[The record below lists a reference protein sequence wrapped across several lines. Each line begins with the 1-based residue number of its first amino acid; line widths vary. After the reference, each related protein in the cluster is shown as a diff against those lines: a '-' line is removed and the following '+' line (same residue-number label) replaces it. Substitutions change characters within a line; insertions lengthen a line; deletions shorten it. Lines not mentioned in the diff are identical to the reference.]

1 MQPVSTP
8 APWRKHAWTLARLG
22 LAVALATVV
31 AANVH
36 AQDLVTLWRN
46 LAWPWAAGAALS
58 FWLVCLMMSLRVW
71 QLLDRRVPVSALLE
85 LTVIQTVTGN
95 LIASSA
101 GVASYIALL
110 MGRYGITLGWSLWTV
125 LLTRFADGL
134 VLLSCLAITSAFL
147 WGAIEPLHWPL
158 TLLIG
163 GLAIGALGLSLLFA
177 RRRQVLQGTQRLLLA
192 TGMERAPVVGN
203 VIARLTETPYL
214 SLHPTGSHA
223 ATQLAYSGAVM
234 LAQFAYSYCSL
245 RMFGVTLDPGVVLFV
260 LTFNLLV
267 AMVPIQILGG
277 LGIVEVTSLYL
288 YGLFGIGGDSLAPVL
303 LSGRA
308 AFYLIN
314 LVTLLYLPLG
324 AWMRM
329 TAARRQVNGPAA
341 EAPCGGPPPQ

>member
-1 MQPVSTP
+1 MLQDTARTS
-8 APWRKHAWTLARLG
+8 WRNHAWTVARLG
-22 LAVALATVV
+22 LAVALVTVV
-31 AANVH
+31 AANLHV
-36 AQDLVTLWRN
+36 QDLVTLWRN
-46 LAWPWAAGAALS
+46 LAWLWVAGAALS
-58 FWLVCLMMSLRVW
+58 FWLICIMMSLRVW
-71 QLLDRRVPVSALLE
+71 HMLDRRVPVSALLE

-110 MGRYGITLGWSLWTV
+110 MGRYGIPLRWSLWTV

-134 VLLSCLAITSAFL
+134 VLLGCLAITGAVF

-158 TLLIG
+158 ALLIG
-163 GLAIGALGLSLLFA
+163 GLATAALGLGLLFA
-177 RRRQVLQGTQRLLLA
+177 RRQQVLDRMQRLLAPATERVPFLGGAMTRLA
-192 TGMERAPVVGN
+192 EASH
-203 VIARLTETPYL
+203 L
-214 SLHPTGSHA
+214 SPHHSGGHA
-223 ATQLAYSGAVM
+223 AVQLAYSGAVM

-245 RMFGVTLDPGVVLFV
+245 RMFGVTLDPGIILFV

-288 YGLFGIGGDSLAPVL
+288 YGLFGIGETTLAPVL

-314 LVTLLYLPLG
+314 LVTLLYLPLV
-324 AWMRM
+324 AWLRM
-329 TAARRQVNGPAA
+329 PNAQRLVNGPAT
-341 EAPCGGPPPQ
+341 EALHGEPQQQ